1 MSLDYSK
8 AIKELLEVVK
18 NKVGNIEAR
27 QGMQSIQLGSMKDQI
42 SVLDK
47 KLDEVQSDMTGLK
60 DDVKK
65 LNKKADGIL
74 EFLNNVDD
82 DVHDHE
88 KRLKIIERVP
98 VIAHELSK

>member
-8 AIKELLEVVK
+8 AIKELLEVIK
-18 NKVGNIEAR
+18 NKVGKIEAKV
-27 QGMQSIQLGSMKDQI
+27 GVQSIEMGSMRDQI
-42 SVLDK
+42 SVLNE
-47 KLDEVQSDMTGLK
+47 KLDGVQSDMTGLK

-98 VIAHELSK
+98 VIAHELSR